1 MPAFS
6 ATAATIF
13 DLVIGF
19 AIEFN
24 PPQGRVGCERSA
36 FGPVR
41 FRVKRGPI

>member
-24 PPQGRVGCERSA
+24 PPQGRAGS
-36 FGPVR
+36 
-41 FRVKRGPI
+41 

>member
-1 MPAFS
+1 MPTFS

-24 PPQGRVGCERSA
+24 PPRVELLW
-36 FGPVR
+36 
-41 FRVKRGPI
+41 

>member
-1 MPAFS
+1 VIPAFS

-24 PPQGRVGCERSA
+24 PPCES
-36 FGPVR
+36 GWL
-41 FRVKRGPI
+41 